1 MLLTEFDIVYV
12 TQKAIKRQAIAD
24 QLAESPANDY
34 EPMNT
39 AFPDE
44 AVLFAT
50 GENEGEDFKGW
61 RMYFDGASNNKR
73 AGAGVV
79 VISEN
84 GMHFPA
90 CCKLNFDATNN
101 VSEYEACILA

>member
-1 MLLTEFDIVYV
+1 
-12 TQKAIKRQAIAD
+12 
-24 QLAESPANDY
+24 
-34 EPMNT
+34 
-39 AFPDE
+39 
-44 AVLFAT
+44 
-50 GENEGEDFKGW
+50 
-61 RMYFDGASNNKR
+61 MYFDGASNSKG

-101 VSEYEACILA
+101 VSEYEACILGLRLAIDMDIHRLAVFGDSKLVIKQSTEE